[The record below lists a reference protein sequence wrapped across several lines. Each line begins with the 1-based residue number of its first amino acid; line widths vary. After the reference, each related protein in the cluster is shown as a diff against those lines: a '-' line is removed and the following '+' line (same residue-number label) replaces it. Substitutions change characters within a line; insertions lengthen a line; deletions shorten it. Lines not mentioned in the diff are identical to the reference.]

1 MAGGCLHVHI
11 TLYILE
17 LAGIIA
23 HILSKKRTSSKIVRR
38 KFMQQLAEE
47 LRAEFMEEKR
57 AEAHGPSSAAHRSRH
72 QNGGRA
78 S

>member
-1 MAGGCLHVHI
+1 MLQ
-11 TLYILE
+11 

-23 HILSKKRTSSKIVRR
+23 HILSKEYTSCKMSRR

-57 AEAHGPSSAAHRSRH
+57 AASSAAHHSRH
-72 QNGGRA
+72 QNGGSARLG
-78 S
+78 